1 MFRLIGLDHIVLRTN
16 KLAEMLH
23 FYCDVLGCEI
33 ERTLPEDVGLT
44 QLRAGTALIDLVN
57 VESQLGRQGGSAPTL
72 QGNNLDHFCLQLASM
87 PQSEIK
93 AHLESKGIAVG
104 DFASR
109 YGAQGFGQSIYITD
123 PQGNTV
129 ELRCQQAFNPHQ
141 QTPTEDKK

>member
-16 KLAEMLH
+16 KLTEMLH

-33 ERTLPEDVGLT
+33 ERTLPEEIGLT
-44 QLRAGTALIDLVN
+44 QLRAGTALIDLVD

-72 QGNNLDHFCLQLASM
+72 QGNNLDHFCLQLAPM

-93 AHLESKGIAVG
+93 AHLEAKGIAVG

-129 ELRCQQAFNPHQ
+129 ELRCQQVFNPHQ